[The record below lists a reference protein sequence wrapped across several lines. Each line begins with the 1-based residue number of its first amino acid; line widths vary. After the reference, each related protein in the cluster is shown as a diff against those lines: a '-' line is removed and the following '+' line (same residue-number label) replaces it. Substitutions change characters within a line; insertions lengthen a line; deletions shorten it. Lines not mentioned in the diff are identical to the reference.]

1 MITEDKR
8 DFYGDLIPP
17 EQTET
22 YPGQAFFHKHNPNI
36 KRAEEHADQP
46 QAASAGALS
55 AEQILNMVLE
65 VSEDI
70 DIELW
75 GKEGSKE
82 INARGRIMPLISAFA
97 NTLLAAHDQKVRA
110 EVLEEADKRL
120 CLLKRT
126 SLGGFEVISLS
137 AAVTAIRSLAEKK

>member
-46 QAASAGALS
+46 QAATGGALS
-55 AEQILNMVLE
+55 AIKDKIHEYLGSDSMSDCWSEVL
-65 VSEDI
+65 
-70 DIELW
+70 
-75 GKEGSKE
+75 
-82 INARGRIMPLISAFA
+82 P
-97 NTLLAAHDQKVRA
+97 LLAAHDQKVRA